1 MYTVHGFVLHY
12 FLVRNRT
19 SLSSGHFDIDRHL
32 SIFSFNSQQQRKS
45 CIFHNYSFKVC
56 EAACELSFKLC
67 TCMCTVYMDA
77 NINVRAHTSG
87 CMFAHMNVCEGKSDC
102 VSSSICLSMCS
113 QLFACV
119 HVCMCLCLCTEL
131 LWLRPT

>member
-19 SLSSGHFDIDRHL
+19 SLSPGHFDIDRHL

-87 CMFAHMNVCEGKSDC
+87 CMFVCEGKSDC